1 MDKNIKI
8 VSRDKC
14 TGCGACFNKCPKN
27 AIVMEY
33 DNEGFLYPKVTDECI
48 NCGLCVAVCPAIKEV
63 KFYDTVDDAL
73 LKFAVIISKSNGKWV
88 MCKHKERDTY
98 EVCAQPRAINLTGG
112 NPV

>member
-8 VSRDKC
+8 VSHDKC

-48 NCGLCVAVCPAIKEV
+48 N
-63 KFYDTVDDAL
+63 
-73 LKFAVIISKSNGKWV
+73 
-88 MCKHKERDTY
+88 
-98 EVCAQPRAINLTGG
+98 
-112 NPV
+112 